1 MPANY
6 ELNIDHQVIE
16 VAAWDNVG
24 LGDIGKYLEELAT
37 LPADLGKTI
46 EYIDL
51 GQVTDLVMCP
61 LGALQIAHAYEKL
74 IDRGLRGCVIY
85 APDKKSHETA
95 RMLISTF
102 TSVCGDLPEGYR
114 LTKTPLA
121 IGDVRS
127 YLHSHSQEDSV
138 ALVA

>member
-16 VAAWDNVG
+16 VAAWDTVG
-24 LGDIGKYLEELAT
+24 LGDIEEYIEEMAT
-37 LPADLGKTI
+37 LPDDLGKTI
-46 EYIDL
+46 EYLDL
-51 GQVTDLVMCP
+51 GQVTDLVICP
-61 LGALQIAHAYEKL
+61 LGALQIARAYEKL
-74 IDRGLRGCVIY
+74 MDRGLRGCVIY
-85 APDKKSHETA
+85 APDEKSRETA

-127 YLHSHSQEDSV
+127 YLHSREDSV